1 MNQSGT
7 LYIVATP
14 IGNLDDISYRAIK
27 VLESVDF
34 ILCEDTRRSI
44 KLLNHYNIK
53 KQLISYHKFNETA
66 SVEHIISRLRS
77 GDSGALISDAG
88 TPLIS
93 DPGNILTESLIE
105 QNIPFLVIPGANAL
119 LPALIYSGFKTD
131 QFMFYGFLSKKKNL
145 RKSELSQL
153 SKQTI
158 PVILYTAPHDLKAVL
173 NDIYSEM
180 PQRRLS
186 LSKEISK
193 VYEQTVRGKAEE
205 LLSLLPEEIKG
216 EYVLVLDGNPDTI
229 LSETL
234 TYSDDDLKLM
244 YQKLLSEGQE
254 PNEALKIIAK
264 QSGNT
269 KRDLY
274 EKLRK

>member
-158 PVILYTAPHDLKAVL
+158 PVILYVAPHDLKAVL
-173 NDIYSEM
+173 NDIYNEM